1 MRIRGLCLVGI
12 LSVFGWAGCGGS
24 AECGPGT
31 FEQDGVCVADT
42 GGGDGDAEDLGDD
55 DAADP
60 ADPGPEDSHD
70 VDPGPGGDGDPAPGD
85 EVPGDE
91 VPGDDVPADPAD
103 PGGPG
108 DPAAGCDAGGDCSA
122 LSHEILDAI
131 NAARAA
137 AAEGGCAGAAFAWD
151 DGVATVALGHAV
163 VQAAAGQIAVEDPA
177 GTIGDRMDAAG
188 VGWSTV
194 GEVYGRA
201 HGTAAEVVEAWM
213 GSERLRPYLVSCE
226 YSLGGVGA
234 AVGANGGAAYVTA
247 TFAAP

>member
-1 MRIRGLCLVGI
+1 M
-12 LSVFGWAGCGGS
+12 
-24 AECGPGT
+24 
-31 FEQDGVCVADT
+31 CVAESPGGRDE
-42 GGGDGDAEDLGDD
+42 GGGDGDAEDLGGD

-60 ADPGPEDSHD
+60 ADPGAEDSPD
-70 VDPGPGGDGDPAPGD
+70 VDPGPAEEGEPA
-85 EVPGDE
+85 PGDE
-91 VPGDDVPADPAD
+91 VPGDDVPGDEA
-103 PGGPG
+103 PGGDDPG
-108 DPAAGCDAGGDCSA
+108 DPGAGCVAGGDCSV

-151 DGVATVALGHAV
+151 DGVASVALGHAA

-188 VGWSTV
+188 VGWSTI

-201 HGTAAEVVEAWM
+201 HGSAAEVAEAWM

-234 AVGANGGAAYVTA
+234 AVGPNGGAAYVTA